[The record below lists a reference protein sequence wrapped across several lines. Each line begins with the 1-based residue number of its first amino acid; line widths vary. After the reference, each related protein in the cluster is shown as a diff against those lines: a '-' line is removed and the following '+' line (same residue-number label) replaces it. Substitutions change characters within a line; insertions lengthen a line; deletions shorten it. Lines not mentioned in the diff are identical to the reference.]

1 MRFLLLAKLQ
11 TISLLTVALLLLGCE
26 RLDTIESTYQN
37 FEAAV
42 KAKAIGNGRWIPG
55 FLPPSAADI
64 REIHNLDTNE
74 VWLFFRS
81 SPSDLPTVVSTC
93 KKVAEREVV
102 YPRKSPG
109 SWWPQ
114 MLTKGHTSSPK
125 TNNTYDFY
133 QCKQRSM
140 MAIDRSRSLVYF
152 WDLG

>member
-1 MRFLLLAKLQ
+1 MLALMMTKLRA
-11 TISLLTVALLLLGCE
+11 ISLVTVALLFLGCE
-26 RLDTIESTYQN
+26 RMETVETVYPN
-37 FEAAV
+37 FEAAA

-64 REIHNLDTNE
+64 REVHNLDTNE

-81 SPSDLPTVVSTC
+81 NSTDLPAVVSLC
-93 KKVAEREVV
+93 KKVAGREVV

-114 MLTKGHTSSPK
+114 MLIKRHEDSQQVV
-125 TNNTYDFY
+125 NAYEYY
-133 QCKQRSM
+133 QCKEGKV
-140 MAIDRSRSLVYF
+140 MAIDRSKSEVYF

>member
-1 MRFLLLAKLQ
+1 MQALLVAKLQ

-26 RLDTIESTYQN
+26 RLETIETAYQN
-37 FEAAV
+37 FEAAA
-42 KAKAIGNGRWIPG
+42 KAKAIGNGRWIPD

-64 REIHNLDTNE
+64 REVHNLDSNE
-74 VWLFFRS
+74 VWLSFRS
-81 SPSDLPTVVSTC
+81 SSADLPTVASSC

-114 MLTKGHTSSPK
+114 MLTKGHANSPQ
-125 TNNTYDFY
+125 TNNTYDYY
-133 QCKQRSM
+133 QCKQRSA